1 MTHSKEGQK
10 KAVTA
15 EQEMMQL
22 IDKDIRM
29 VVTVIHHGFR
39 GGAEEGE

>member
-22 IDKDIRM
+22 IDRDIRM
-29 VVTVIHHGFR
+29 IVTIILHGFR
-39 GGAEEGE
+39 GGAEGRE